1 MKRKRQSWAT
11 RPLPPITAE
20 RIEQYLDFLA
30 GVMAKAGRHAEG
42 FLPIWRRLELELAKR
57 REVEALLAAAKA
69 RLTRSTDQTAARSS
83 SPTLGAMV

>member
-30 GVMAKAGRHAEG
+30 GVMAKAGKNAEL
-42 FLPIWRRLELELAKR
+42 FLPIWKRLELELEKR
-57 REVEALLAAAKA
+57 REVEAML
-69 RLTRSTDQTAARSS
+69 SAARKRVENSRAPRAPATGS
-83 SPTLGAMV
+83 